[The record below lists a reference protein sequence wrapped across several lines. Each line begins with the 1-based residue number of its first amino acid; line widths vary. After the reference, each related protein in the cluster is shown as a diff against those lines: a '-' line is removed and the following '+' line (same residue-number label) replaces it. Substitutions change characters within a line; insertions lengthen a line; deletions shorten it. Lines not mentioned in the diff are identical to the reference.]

1 MDYINTSV
9 KDLKQLK
16 IHTDVRK
23 DPLFQSLMNVCR
35 NDKKNL
41 DLLKQES
48 TSFVSHS
55 FFDCFWQ
62 RLQRILS
69 AAHICKNVYA
79 YGIDHRCRS
88 SHIPLDRFRLAS
100 GFVLRCTAESH

>member
-35 NDKKNL
+35 NDKK
-41 DLLKQES
+41 
-48 TSFVSHS
+48 
-55 FFDCFWQ
+55 
-62 RLQRILS
+62 IL
-69 AAHICKNVYA
+69 IY
-79 YGIDHRCRS
+79 
-88 SHIPLDRFRLAS
+88 
-100 GFVLRCTAESH
+100 